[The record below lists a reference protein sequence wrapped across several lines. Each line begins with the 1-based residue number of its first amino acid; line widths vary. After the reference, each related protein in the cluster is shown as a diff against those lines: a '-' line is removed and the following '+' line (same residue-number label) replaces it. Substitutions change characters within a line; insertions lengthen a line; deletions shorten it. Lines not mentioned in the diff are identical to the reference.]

1 VLKKLAPALFVF
13 LWSTG
18 FIGVKYGIP
27 YAPPFYFVAIRMAI
41 AALLLF
47 IALAFLRKSQP
58 FTKAIFLPSTLI
70 GLTLHGAY
78 LGGCFFAVSRG
89 LPAGITAL
97 IVSLQPVLVSLFA
110 AKYLNEPLSSRA
122 IFGLAL
128 GLTGLFV
135 VVLPRINSTEA
146 NSISLIAI
154 SACVVG
160 LLGGTSGTILQK
172 KFGGAIPTLA
182 GTSIQYAATA
192 LVLLTLALVFEQPEI
207 QWTPKFIGALAWLV
221 IALSFGAILLLFFLL
236 SHGSAAK
243 VSSLYY
249 LVPAVTA
256 VEAYFFFDEQVS
268 PVSILGTLITVI
280 GVWLVVGKQ
289 KETPTAKNSGEGFLT
304 T

>member
-1 VLKKLAPALFVF
+1 MLKKVAPALFVF

-58 FTKAIFLPSTLI
+58 ITKAIFLPSTLI

-110 AKYLNEPLSSRA
+110 AKYLNEHLDKRA
-122 IFGLAL
+122 IAGLVL
-128 GLTGLFV
+128 GLIGLFV
-135 VVLPRINSTEA
+135 VVIPRINMTGS
-146 NSISLIAI
+146 NSISII
-154 SACVVG
+154 SITACVVG

-172 KFGGAIPTLA
+172 KYGGAIPTLA

-192 LVLLTLALVFEQPEI
+192 ILLLMLALIFEKPEI
-207 QWTPKFIGALAWLV
+207 EWTPKFIGALAWLV

-236 SHGSAAK
+236 SHGSAAS

-249 LVPAVTA
+249 LVPAATA
-256 VEAYFFFDEQVS
+256 IEAYFFFDEHVS
-268 PVSILGTLITVI
+268 LVSVLGTAITVI

-289 KETPTAKNSGEGFLT
+289 KETPAAK
-304 T
+304 

>member
-1 VLKKLAPALFVF
+1 MLKKLAPALFVF

-47 IALAFLRKSQP
+47 IAIAFLRKSQP
-58 FTKAIFLPSTLI
+58 ITKAIFFPSTLI

-110 AKYLNEPLSSRA
+110 AKYLNEHLEKRA
-122 IFGLAL
+122 IAGLIL
-128 GLTGLFV
+128 GLIGLFV
-135 VVLPRINSTEA
+135 VVIPRINMTGA
-146 NSISLIAI
+146 NSISVISIA
-154 SACVVG
+154 ACVVG

-172 KFGGAIPTLA
+172 KYGGAIPTLA

-192 LVLLTLALVFEQPEI
+192 LVLLTLALIFEQPKIE
-207 QWTPKFIGALAWLV
+207 WTPKFIGALAWLV

-236 SHGSAAK
+236 SHGSAAS

-256 VEAYFFFDEQVS
+256 IEAYFFFDEHVS
-268 PVSILGTLITVI
+268 LVSVLGTVITVI
-280 GVWLVVGKQ
+280 GVWLVVGKP
-289 KETPTAKNSGEGFLT
+289 KEVRK
-304 T
+304 

>member
-47 IALAFLRKSQP
+47 IAIAFLRKSQP
-58 FTKAIFLPSTLI
+58 ITKSIFLPSTLI

-97 IVSLQPVLVSLFA
+97 IVSLQPVLVSIFA
-110 AKYLNEPLSSRA
+110 AKYLNEPLDKRA
-122 IFGLAL
+122 IAGLML
-128 GLTGLFV
+128 GLIGLFV
-135 VVLPRINSTEA
+135 VVIPRINMTGA
-146 NSISLIAI
+146 NSISVISIA
-154 SACVVG
+154 ACVVG

-172 KFGGAIPTLA
+172 KYGGAIPTLA

-192 LVLLTLALVFEQPEI
+192 LVLLTLAFIFEQPEI
-207 QWTPKFIGALAWLV
+207 EWTSKFIGALAWLV

-236 SHGSAAK
+236 AHGSAAS

-249 LVPAVTA
+249 LVPAATA
-256 VEAYFFFDEQVS
+256 VEAYFFFDEHVS
-268 PVSILGTLITVI
+268 LVSVLGTVITVI
-280 GVWLVVGKQ
+280 GVWLVVGKKQ
-289 KETPTAKNSGEGFLT
+289 KYPRS
-304 T
+304 

>member
-1 VLKKLAPALFVF
+1 MLKKFAPSLFVL

-47 IALAFLRKSQP
+47 IAITFLRKSQP
-58 FTKAIFLPSTLI
+58 ITRAIIWPSTVI

-89 LPAGITAL
+89 LPAGVTAL

-110 AKYLNEPLSSRA
+110 ARYLGEPLKARA
-122 IFGLAL
+122 VSGLLL
-128 GLTGLFV
+128 GLLGLFV
-135 VVLPRINSTEA
+135 VVIPRINTSGA
-146 NSISLIAI
+146 NAISLVSIG
-154 SACVVG
+154 ACVIG

-172 KFGGAIPTLA
+172 KYGGAIPTLA

-192 LVLLTLALVFEQPEI
+192 VVLLSLALIFEEPEIVWSAQFVGALTWLVL
-207 QWTPKFIGALAWLV
+207 
-221 IALSFGAILLLFFLL
+221 ALSFGAILLLFFLL
-236 SHGSAAK
+236 SHGSAAS

-256 VEAYFFFDEQVS
+256 IGAFFFFDEHIS
-268 PVSILGTLITVI
+268 PVSLLGTFITVI
-280 GVWLVVGKQ
+280 GVWLVVSKQ
-289 KETPTAKNSGEGFLT
+289 KETPAVK
-304 T
+304 

>member
-1 VLKKLAPALFVF
+1 MLKKFAPGLFVL

-47 IALAFLRKSQP
+47 VAISFLRKSQP
-58 FTKAIFLPSTLI
+58 ITRSIIWPSTLI

-89 LPAGITAL
+89 LPAGVTAL

-110 AKYLNEPLSSRA
+110 ARYLGEPLRA
-122 IFGLAL
+122 RAVFGLLL
-128 GLTGLFV
+128 GLIGLFV
-135 VVLPRINSTEA
+135 VVIPRINVSGA
-146 NSISLIAI
+146 NAISLLSIG
-154 SACVVG
+154 ACVIG

-172 KFGGAIPTLA
+172 KYGGAIPTLS

-192 LVLLTLALVFEQPEI
+192 VVMLMLALIFEEPNITWSRE
-207 QWTPKFIGALAWLV
+207 FIGALTWLV
-221 IALSFGAILLLFFLL
+221 LALSFGAILLLFFLL
-236 SHGSAAK
+236 SHGSAAS
-243 VSSLYY
+243 VSSLFY

-256 VEAYFFFDEQVS
+256 IEAYFFFDEHIS
-268 PVSILGTLITVI
+268 MLSLIGTAVTVA
-280 GVWLVVGKQ
+280 GVWLVVGKP
-289 KETPTAKNSGEGFLT
+289 KD
-304 T
+304 

>member
-1 VLKKLAPALFVF
+1 MLKKLAPGLFVF

-27 YAPPFYFVAIRMAI
+27 YAPPFYFIAIRMAI
-41 AALLLF
+41 ASLLLF
-47 IALAFLRKSQP
+47 IAISFLRRSQP
-58 FTKAIFLPSTLI
+58 MTRSILWPSTLI

-89 LPAGITAL
+89 MPAGVAAL

-110 AKYLNEPLSSRA
+110 AKYLNEPLKARA
-122 IFGLAL
+122 VL
-128 GLTGLFV
+128 GLILGLVGLFV
-135 VVLPRINSTEA
+135 VVIPRINMTGDNA
-146 NSISLIAI
+146 ISLVAVAASVI
-154 SACVVG
+154 G

-172 KFGGAIPTLA
+172 KYGGAIPTLA

-192 LVLLTLALVFEQPEI
+192 LVLLVLALLFEEPNITWSPE
-207 QWTPKFIGALAWLV
+207 FIGALTWLV
-221 IALSFGAILLLFFLL
+221 LALSFGAILLLFFLL
-236 SHGSAAK
+236 SHGSAAS

-256 VEAYFFFDEQVS
+256 IIAYFMFDEHISVIS
-268 PVSILGTLITVI
+268 LIGTAITVL

-289 KETPTAKNSGEGFLT
+289 KETAPTN
-304 T
+304 

>member
-1 VLKKLAPALFVF
+1 MLKKLAPALFVF

-47 IALAFLRKSQP
+47 IAIAFLRKSQP
-58 FTKAIFLPSTLI
+58 ITKAIFLPSTLI

-97 IVSLQPVLVSLFA
+97 IVSLQPVLVSIFA
-110 AKYLNEPLSSRA
+110 AKYLNEPLDKRA
-122 IFGLAL
+122 IAGLML
-128 GLTGLFV
+128 GLIGLFV
-135 VVLPRINSTEA
+135 VVIPRINMTGA
-146 NSISLIAI
+146 NSISVISIA
-154 SACVVG
+154 ACIIG

-172 KFGGAIPTLA
+172 KYGGAIPTLA

-192 LVLLTLALVFEQPEI
+192 LVLLTLALIFEQPEI
-207 QWTPKFIGALAWLV
+207 EWTPKFLGALAWLV

-236 SHGSAAK
+236 SHGSAAS

-249 LVPAVTA
+249 LVPAATA
-256 VEAYFFFDEQVS
+256 VEAYFFFDEHVS
-268 PVSILGTLITVI
+268 LVSVLGTVITVI
-280 GVWLVVGKQ
+280 GVWLVVGKKQ
-289 KETPTAKNSGEGFLT
+289 KYPRS
-304 T
+304 

>member
-1 VLKKLAPALFVF
+1 MLKKLAPALFVF

-47 IALAFLRKSQP
+47 IAIAFLRKSQP
-58 FTKAIFLPSTLI
+58 ITKAIFLPSTLI

-97 IVSLQPVLVSLFA
+97 IVSLQPVLVSIFA
-110 AKYLNEPLSSRA
+110 AKYLNEPLDKRA
-122 IFGLAL
+122 IAGLML
-128 GLTGLFV
+128 GLIGLFV
-135 VVLPRINSTEA
+135 VVIPRINMTGA
-146 NSISLIAI
+146 NSISVISIA
-154 SACVVG
+154 ACIVG

-172 KFGGAIPTLA
+172 KYGGAIPTLA

-192 LVLLTLALVFEQPEI
+192 LVLLTLALIFEQPEI
-207 QWTPKFIGALAWLV
+207 EWTPKFFGALAWLV

-236 SHGSAAK
+236 SHGSAAS

-249 LVPAVTA
+249 LVPAATA
-256 VEAYFFFDEQVS
+256 VEAYFFFDEHVS
-268 PVSILGTLITVI
+268 LVSVLGTVITVI
-280 GVWLVVGKQ
+280 GVWLVVGKS
-289 KETPTAKNSGEGFLT
+289 KEVRK
-304 T
+304 

>member
-1 VLKKLAPALFVF
+1 VLKKLAPGLFVF

-27 YAPPFYFVAIRMAI
+27 YAPPFYFIAIRMAI
-41 AALLLF
+41 ASLLLF
-47 IALAFLRKSQP
+47 IAISFLRKSQP
-58 FTKAIFLPSTLI
+58 LTRSILWPSTLI

-89 LPAGITAL
+89 MPAGVAAL

-110 AKYLNEPLSSRA
+110 AKYLNEPLRA
-122 IFGLAL
+122 RAVLGLILGLA
-128 GLTGLFV
+128 GLFV
-135 VVLPRINSTEA
+135 VVIPRINMTGD
-146 NSISLIAI
+146 NSISLVAVAASVI
-154 SACVVG
+154 G

-172 KFGGAIPTLA
+172 KYGGAIPTLA

-192 LVLLTLALVFEQPEI
+192 LVLLVLALLFEEPNITWSPE
-207 QWTPKFIGALAWLV
+207 FIGALTWLV
-221 IALSFGAILLLFFLL
+221 LALSFGAILLLFFLL
-236 SHGSAAK
+236 SHGSAAS

-256 VEAYFFFDEQVS
+256 IIAYFMFDEHISVIS
-268 PVSILGTLITVI
+268 LIGTAITVV

-289 KETPTAKNSGEGFLT
+289 KETAPTN
-304 T
+304 

>member
-1 VLKKLAPALFVF
+1 MLKKFAPSLFVL

-41 AALLLF
+41 ASLLLF
-47 IALAFLRKSQP
+47 IAIAFLRKSQP
-58 FTKAIFLPSTLI
+58 LTRSIIWPSTLI
-70 GLTLHGAY
+70 GLTLPGAY

-89 LPAGITAL
+89 LPAGVTAL

-110 AKYLNEPLSSRA
+110 ARYLGEPLKARA
-122 IFGLAL
+122 VSGLLL
-128 GLTGLFV
+128 GLIGLFV
-135 VVLPRINSTEA
+135 VVIPRINMTGA
-146 NSISLIAI
+146 NAISLLSIG
-154 SACVVG
+154 ACVIG

-172 KFGGAIPTLA
+172 KYGGAIPTLS

-192 LVLLTLALVFEQPEI
+192 IVLLTLALIFEEPNITWSLE
-207 QWTPKFIGALAWLV
+207 FVGALTWLV
-221 IALSFGAILLLFFLL
+221 LALSFGAILLLFFLL
-236 SHGSAAK
+236 SHGSAAS

-256 VEAYFFFDEQVS
+256 IEAYFFFDEHIS
-268 PVSILGTLITVI
+268 TLSLIGTAITVA

-289 KETPTAKNSGEGFLT
+289 KETPAAN
-304 T
+304 

>member
-1 VLKKLAPALFVF
+1 MLKKLAPALFVF

-47 IALAFLRKSQP
+47 IAIAFLRKSQP
-58 FTKAIFLPSTLI
+58 ITKAIFLPSTLI

-97 IVSLQPVLVSLFA
+97 IVSLQPVLVSIFA
-110 AKYLNEPLSSRA
+110 AKYLNEPLDKRA
-122 IFGLAL
+122 IAGLML
-128 GLTGLFV
+128 GLIGLFV
-135 VVLPRINSTEA
+135 VVIPRINMTGA
-146 NSISLIAI
+146 NSISVISIA
-154 SACVVG
+154 ACVVG

-172 KFGGAIPTLA
+172 KYGGAIPTLA

-192 LVLLTLALVFEQPEI
+192 LVLLTLALIFEQPEI
-207 QWTPKFIGALAWLV
+207 EWTPKFIGALAWLV

-236 SHGSAAK
+236 SHGSAAS

-249 LVPAVTA
+249 LVPAATA
-256 VEAYFFFDEQVS
+256 VEAYFFFDEHVS
-268 PVSILGTLITVI
+268 LVSVLGTVITVI
-280 GVWLVVGKQ
+280 GVWLVVGKP
-289 KETPTAKNSGEGFLT
+289 KEVRK
-304 T
+304 

>member
-1 VLKKLAPALFVF
+1 VLKKFAPSLFVL

-27 YAPPFYFVAIRMAI
+27 YAPPFDFVAIRMAI

-47 IALAFLRKSQP
+47 IAISFLRKSQP
-58 FTKAIFLPSTLI
+58 ITLAIIWPSTMI

-89 LPAGITAL
+89 LPAGVTAL

-110 AKYLNEPLSSRA
+110 ARYLGEPLKARA
-122 IFGLAL
+122 VSGLLL
-128 GLTGLFV
+128 GLIGLFV
-135 VVLPRINSTEA
+135 VVIPRINMTGA
-146 NSISLIAI
+146 NAISLLSIG
-154 SACVVG
+154 ACLIG

-172 KFGGAIPTLA
+172 KYGGAIPTLS
-182 GTSIQYAATA
+182 GNSIQYAATA
-192 LVLLTLALVFEQPEI
+192 IVLLTLALIFEEPNITWSLE
-207 QWTPKFIGALAWLV
+207 FVGALTWLV
-221 IALSFGAILLLFFLL
+221 LALSFGAILLLFFLL
-236 SHGSAAK
+236 SHGSAAS

-256 VEAYFFFDEQVS
+256 IEAYFFFDEHIS
-268 PVSILGTLITVI
+268 TLSLLGTAITVV

-289 KETPTAKNSGEGFLT
+289 KETPVVN
-304 T
+304 

>member
-1 VLKKLAPALFVF
+1 MLKKLAPGLFVF

-27 YAPPFYFVAIRMAI
+27 FAPPFYFIAIRMAI
-41 AALLLF
+41 ASLLLF
-47 IALAFLRKSQP
+47 IAISFLRRSQP
-58 FTKAIFLPSTLI
+58 LTRSILWPSTLI

-89 LPAGITAL
+89 MPAGVAAL

-110 AKYLNEPLSSRA
+110 AKYLNEPLKARA
-122 IFGLAL
+122 VSGLILGLA
-128 GLTGLFV
+128 GLFV
-135 VVLPRINSTEA
+135 VVLPRNNMTGDNA
-146 NSISLIAI
+146 ISLVAVAASVI
-154 SACVVG
+154 G

-172 KFGGAIPTLA
+172 KYGGAIPTLA

-192 LVLLTLALVFEQPEI
+192 LVLLVLALLFEEPNITWSPE
-207 QWTPKFIGALAWLV
+207 FIGALTWLV
-221 IALSFGAILLLFFLL
+221 LALSFGAILLLFFLL
-236 SHGSAAK
+236 SHGSAAS

-256 VEAYFFFDEQVS
+256 IIAYFMFDEHISVIS
-268 PVSILGTLITVI
+268 LVGTAITVV

-289 KETPTAKNSGEGFLT
+289 KETAPTN
-304 T
+304 

>member
-1 VLKKLAPALFVF
+1 MLKKVAPGLFVL

-41 AALLLF
+41 AGLLLF
-47 IALAFLRKSQP
+47 VALLFLRKSQP
-58 FTKAIFLPSTLI
+58 ITKAIILPSTLI

-110 AKYLNEPLSSRA
+110 ARYLNEPLSVRS
-122 IFGLAL
+122 IVGLAL

-135 VVLPRINSTEA
+135 VVIPRINMSGT
-146 NSISLIAI
+146 NSISVIALIACI
-154 SACVVG
+154 VG

-172 KFGGAIPTLA
+172 KYGGAIPTLA
-182 GTSIQYAATA
+182 GTAIQYTATA
-192 LVLLTLALVFEQPEI
+192 LVLITLALIFEQPEI
-207 QWTPKFIGALAWLV
+207 QWTAKFVGALTWLV
-221 IALSFGAILLLFFLL
+221 LALSFGAILLLFFLL
-236 SHGSAAK
+236 SHGSAAS

-249 LVPAVTA
+249 LVPAATA
-256 VEAYFFFDEQVS
+256 IEAYFFFDEHVS
-268 PVSILGTLITVI
+268 PISILGTVITLF

-289 KETPTAKNSGEGFLT
+289 KETPTA
-304 T
+304 